1 MSSRCNPSILPSIIK
16 NYDEQIIVVNCDNNP
31 TSKLITQPTRGT
43 FSFLSND
50 GEIFM
55 KTRPVVIKPIPMDI
69 QPEGPCNFNFKRY
82 APQLFTSSNIYLDS
96 PIWRRP
102 LENTFRI
109 NNLDYRR
116 ARYDGI
122 YDIHRLIL
130 EDMKEMNK

>member
-82 APQLFTSSNIYLDS
+82 APDRKSTRLNSSHEWIS
-96 PIWRRP
+96 RMPSS
-102 LENTFRI
+102 
-109 NNLDYRR
+109 
-116 ARYDGI
+116 A
-122 YDIHRLIL
+122 
-130 EDMKEMNK
+130 